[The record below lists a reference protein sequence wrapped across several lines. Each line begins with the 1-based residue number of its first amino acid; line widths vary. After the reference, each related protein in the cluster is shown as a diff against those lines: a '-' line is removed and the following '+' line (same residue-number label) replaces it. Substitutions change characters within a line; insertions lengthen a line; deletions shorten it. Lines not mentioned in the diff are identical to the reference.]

1 MGRITIGLLRKR
13 AEHNEGCL
21 TNLVEIALHQQEIEK
36 LEVIGETCRQLEILY
51 LCNNYIP
58 RIENIHMLKR
68 LKYLNLAV
76 NNIKVIE
83 GLDGCESLERLDLTL
98 NFIGD
103 LTSIA
108 NLRGNI
114 FLETLYLTGNPC
126 TQIEGYRKFVIQT
139 LPQLMHL
146 DGEEVHRS
154 EAIIARQE
162 HDDVAEVV
170 DLEKEKVR
178 TQQRLHEEMRA
189 KGIDPFPPKYN
200 EKGERVYGH
209 SAEERLQMLR
219 EQEEQE
225 AAKKNPPKDP
235 NSISAIAEEINKKP
249 KRLTIEEELEKYGR
263 IIMRNEGKLP
273 FNLEEKEEEC
283 VLTVE
288 PGKFISTSLINVQA
302 DTKYIRV
309 TVKEK
314 LLQLPTPEEIHVSAI
329 TVQRATTNGALKI
342 TMPYA
347 PHVVQQKREA
357 KKRRQQLYS
366 FDVPDDDDTAAIGAK
381 SKPAASSASQSK
393 PTETVSK
400 STSGPELKTRR
411 ETDIGLKEASSSKAT
426 PTTPAETPN
435 PQRKEKGPSMVE
447 ELDD

>member
-1 MGRITIGLLRKR
+1 
-13 AEHNEGCL
+13 
-21 TNLVEIALHQQEIEK
+21 
-36 LEVIGETCRQLEILY
+36 
-51 LCNNYIP
+51 
-58 RIENIHMLKR
+58 
-68 LKYLNLAV
+68 
-76 NNIKVIE
+76 
-83 GLDGCESLERLDLTL
+83 
-98 NFIGD
+98 
-103 LTSIA
+103 
-108 NLRGNI
+108 
-114 FLETLYLTGNPC
+114 
-126 TQIEGYRKFVIQT
+126 
-139 LPQLMHL
+139 MHL

-154 EAIIARQE
+154 EAIIARQD
-162 HDDVAEVV
+162 HDGVTEVV
-170 DLEKEKVR
+170 DVEREKVR
-178 TQQRLHEEMRA
+178 AQQRLHEEMRA

-329 TVQRATTNGALKI
+329 TVQRATTNGSLKI

-347 PHVVQQKREA
+347 PHIVQQKREA

-366 FDVPDDDDTAAIGAK
+366 LDSPDDDDTAAIGAK
-381 SKPAASSASQSK
+381 SKPAAAGSNSQSK
-393 PTETVSK
+393 PTESSASK
-400 STSGPELKTRR
+400 TATGPDLKTRR
-411 ETDIGLKEASSSKAT
+411 ETDIGLKEASSSTSTSSKPSTTAT
-426 PTTPAETPN
+426 PSGN
-435 PQRKEKGPSMVE
+435 PPSRKGPSMVE